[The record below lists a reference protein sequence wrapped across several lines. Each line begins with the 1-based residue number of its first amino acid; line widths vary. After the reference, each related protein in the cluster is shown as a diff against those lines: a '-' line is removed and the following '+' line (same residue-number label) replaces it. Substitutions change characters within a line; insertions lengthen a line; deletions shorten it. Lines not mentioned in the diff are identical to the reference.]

1 MKSLKIPNQRGN
13 KKKNRGKSIENKMPE
28 DKGQIK

>member
-1 MKSLKIPNQRGN
+1 VSQMTTDIF